1 MKFEFEICRIKWIC
15 PVLDAPLSLSEWA
28 YPPWVR
34 LQLGRI
40 IETSMSA
47 FGSVEWFILS
57 LEKSFQV
64 LSVLILLVYGNNPY
78 YPIYMFLILNIYLEK
93 ELCMNAYLAI

>member
-1 MKFEFEICRIKWIC
+1 M
-15 PVLDAPLSLSEWA
+15 
-28 YPPWVR
+28 R

-64 LSVLILLVYGNNPY
+64 LSVLILLVYGNIPY
-78 YPIYMFLILNIYLEK
+78 YPIYMFLILNNLSIKRAMY
-93 ELCMNAYLAI
+93 ELLSGNLIEIVLSRLID